1 MAISDGLA
9 VATTAKMGIIS
20 GLGEDASQKEG
31 PVDNL
36 RLHTQV
42 RRDGRYPVLVV
53 AGEIDVFTAP
63 LFKQAV
69 VNLVAEGHRHLFLDM
84 REVTFMDSS
93 GFGALLGATK
103 RLRPEGGSLNL
114 IGCNRMIQRMLHLTR
129 LDTILGVFPHEE
141 EAMANVQDS
150 PSGSSG

>member
-1 MAISDGLA
+1 M
-9 VATTAKMGIIS
+9 TTKMGIIT
-20 GLGEDASQKEG
+20 GLRDAASQKEG

-36 RLHTQV
+36 RLHTRV
-42 RRDGRYPVLVV
+42 HHDGQYPVLAV

-114 IGCNRMIQRMLHLTR
+114 IGCSRTIQRMLHLTR
-129 LDTILGVFPHEE
+129 LDTILGVFDDAE
-141 EAMANVQDS
+141 EAMSRVQE
-150 PSGSSG
+150 PSNGSSG

>member
-1 MAISDGLA
+1 
-9 VATTAKMGIIS
+9 
-20 GLGEDASQKEG
+20 
-31 PVDNL
+31 VDNL
-36 RLHTQV
+36 RLHTHV
-42 RRDGRYPVLVV
+42 RSDGPHPVLAV

-84 REVTFMDSS
+84 REVSFMDSS

-114 IGCNRMIQRMLHLTR
+114 IGCSKTIQRMLHLTR
-129 LDTILGVFPHEE
+129 LDTILGVYETE
-141 EAMANVQDS
+141 QEALAAAQDRLTA
-150 PSGSSG
+150 SSG

>member
-1 MAISDGLA
+1 M
-9 VATTAKMGIIS
+9 
-20 GLGEDASQKEG
+20 
-31 PVDNL
+31 DNL
-36 RLHTQV
+36 RLHTHV
-42 RRDGRYPVLVV
+42 RLDGPSPVLVV

-84 REVTFMDSS
+84 REVSFMDSS

-114 IGCNRMIQRMLHLTR
+114 IGCNKTIQRMLHLTR
-129 LDTILGVFPHEE
+129 LDTILGVYESE
-141 EAMANVQDS
+141 QEAMAAAQDRLNA
-150 PSGSSG
+150 SSG

>member
-1 MAISDGLA
+1 MYVRPGIASPRAIKRRTID
-9 VATTAKMGIIS
+9 I
-20 GLGEDASQKEG
+20 
-31 PVDNL
+31 L
-36 RLHTQV
+36 RLHTHV
-42 RRDGRYPVLVV
+42 RRDSPHPVLVV

-84 REVTFMDSS
+84 REVSFMDSS

-114 IGCNRMIQRMLHLTR
+114 IACNKTIQRMLHLTR
-129 LDTILGVFPHEE
+129 LDTIRGVHESE
-141 EAMANVQDS
+141 QEAMTAV
-150 PSGSSG
+150 

>member
-1 MAISDGLA
+1 
-9 VATTAKMGIIS
+9 
-20 GLGEDASQKEG
+20 
-31 PVDNL
+31 VDNL
-36 RLHTQV
+36 RLHTHV
-42 RRDGRYPVLVV
+42 RPDAPYPVLVV

-84 REVTFMDSS
+84 REVSFMDSS

-114 IGCNRMIQRMLHLTR
+114 VGCNKTIQRMLHLTR
-129 LDTILGVFPHEE
+129 LDTILGVYETE
-141 EAMANVQDS
+141 AEAMAAAQDRLNA
-150 PSGSSG
+150 SSG

>member
-1 MAISDGLA
+1 
-9 VATTAKMGIIS
+9 
-20 GLGEDASQKEG
+20 
-31 PVDNL
+31 VDNL
-36 RLHTQV
+36 RLHTHV
-42 RRDGRYPVLVV
+42 RSDGPHPVLVV

-84 REVTFMDSS
+84 REVSFMDSS

-114 IGCNRMIQRMLHLTR
+114 IGCSKTVRRMLHLTR
-129 LDTILGVFPHEE
+129 LDTILGVYETE
-141 EAMANVQDS
+141 QEALAAAQDRLTA
-150 PSGSSG
+150 SSG

>member
-1 MAISDGLA
+1 
-9 VATTAKMGIIS
+9 
-20 GLGEDASQKEG
+20 
-31 PVDNL
+31 VDNL
-36 RLHTQV
+36 RLHTHV
-42 RRDGRYPVLVV
+42 RQDAPAPVLVV

-84 REVTFMDSS
+84 REVSFMDSS

-114 IGCNRMIQRMLHLTR
+114 IGCNKTIQRMLHLTR
-129 LDTILGVFPHEE
+129 LDTILGVYETE
-141 EAMANVQDS
+141 REAMAAAQDRLNA
-150 PSGSSG
+150 SSG

>member
-1 MAISDGLA
+1 
-9 VATTAKMGIIS
+9 
-20 GLGEDASQKEG
+20 
-31 PVDNL
+31 VDNL
-36 RLHTQV
+36 RLHTHV
-42 RRDGRYPVLVV
+42 RRDAPHPVLVV

-84 REVTFMDSS
+84 REVLFMDSS

-114 IGCNRMIQRMLHLTR
+114 IGCNRTMQRMLHLTR
-129 LDTILGVFPHEE
+129 LDTILGMFDTEE
-141 EAMANVQDS
+141 EAMAAIQG
-150 PSGSSG
+150 PSTASTG

>member
-1 MAISDGLA
+1 M
-9 VATTAKMGIIS
+9 
-20 GLGEDASQKEG
+20 
-31 PVDNL
+31 DNL
-36 RLHTQV
+36 RLQTQV
-42 RRDGRYPVLVV
+42 RRDAPYPVLAV

-103 RLRPEGGSLNL
+103 RLRPDGGSLNL
-114 IGCNRMIQRMLHLTR
+114 IGCSRTIQRMLHLTR
-129 LDTILGVFPHEE
+129 LDTILGVFESE
-141 EAMANVQDS
+141 SEAIGAVDRQPNAA
-150 PSGSSG
+150 SG

>member
-1 MAISDGLA
+1 M
-9 VATTAKMGIIS
+9 
-20 GLGEDASQKEG
+20 
-31 PVDNL
+31 DNL
-36 RLHTQV
+36 RLHTHV
-42 RRDGRYPVLVV
+42 RRDGRYPVLAV

-84 REVTFMDSS
+84 REVLFMDSS

-114 IGCNRMIQRMLHLTR
+114 IGCNRTMQRMLHLTR
-129 LDTILGVFPHEE
+129 LDTILGMFETEE
-141 EAMANVQDS
+141 EAMAAIQG
-150 PSGSSG
+150 PSTASTG